1 MKRTAV
7 NINAQNI
14 QLNYNQRETVADVT
28 TEYPYSIHVADF
40 KAGPIPW
47 HWHEEVEF
55 GYVLSG
61 EIEITLTNRA
71 YIVKK
76 KSGIFYKQQC
86 AFPFFKNN
94 GCCAGTYTSV
104 PSDFSERTFQ
114 EHF

>member
-14 QLNYNQRETVADVT
+14 QLNYNQRETVAGVT

-76 KSGIFYKQQC
+76 IRDILQTAMCFPVFQKQRMLC
-86 AFPFFKNN
+86 WHIHICSIRFF
-94 GCCAGTYTSV
+94 
-104 PSDFSERTFQ
+104 
-114 EHF
+114 